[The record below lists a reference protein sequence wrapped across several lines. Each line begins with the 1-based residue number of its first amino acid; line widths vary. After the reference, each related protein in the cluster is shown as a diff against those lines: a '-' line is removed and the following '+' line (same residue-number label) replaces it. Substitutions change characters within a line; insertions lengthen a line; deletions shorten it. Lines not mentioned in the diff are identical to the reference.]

1 MAGRADGLSGN
12 CWSENT
18 VAIHFPGQYLTNSFP
33 ALYGRQLKELVWSMV
48 HPSCIQTLVF
58 ISQQC
63 DQVTIFTVVES
74 CQLKKLP
81 RKAFQP
87 LVVTTCGRPG
97 FGFAAGTPHRHATRC
112 LLSQAQVLNRLFTRQ
127 FKKPLLRYYFARI
140 DKLMT
145 CVMSDDRF

>member
-1 MAGRADGLSGN
+1 MSGN

-33 ALYGRQLKELVWSMV
+33 ASYGRQLKELVWSMV

-81 RKAFQP
+81 RKALQP
-87 LVVTTCGRPG
+87 LVVTTCCRPG
-97 FGFAAGTPHRHATRC
+97 FSSAAGTPTSACHTVLAIPSLATR
-112 LLSQAQVLNRLFTRQ
+112 SIIYATIQKAVASI
-127 FKKPLLRYYFARI
+127 LLRP
-140 DKLMT
+140 
-145 CVMSDDRF
+145 DR